1 MGALTPNETSFL
13 RLLLRSPDQGEGW
26 RRVSAVVWPMVE
38 RFTRPEII
46 EAEAAAD
53 GGRVRLSERGRV
65 LVDYI

>member
-1 MGALTPNETSFL
+1 MSALTDRETGFL

-26 RRVSAVVWPMVE
+26 RKVSPVVWPLVE
-38 RFTRPEII
+38 QFTRQEVI
-46 EAEAAAD
+46 ETEAAPD